1 MQGVILAAG
10 RGTRMHPFSPRHP
23 KPILPV
29 GNRPLL
35 ARQIGVM
42 RDVGITEVI
51 VVIGHLGYEIV
62 RTIGDGQSLGVQV
75 TYAEQQETLGIAH
88 AVGKL
93 EDLLRGP
100 FLLFLGDIYFEAEGF
115 GEAIEEFSR
124 EGYNGVVAVKRE
136 DDPEAV
142 KRNFAVLQDE
152 TGRIRRVIEK
162 PRHVESRLKG
172 CGIYIFDLHIFDAI
186 RRTPRTAQ
194 RDEYEITDSIQ
205 ILIDYGMDVRA
216 REIIRE
222 DVNLSDPSDLL
233 RSNLLALDRSGEEAL
248 IGEGVSIHPE
258 AVVRRCVIGDGAQV
272 ESPVTV
278 TESLVFPGARI
289 GGDRDL
295 HRCIVTPDSVVP
307 VR

>member
-10 RGTRMHPFSPRHP
+10 RGTRMRPFSPRYP
-23 KPILPV
+23 KPVLPV

-35 ARQIGVM
+35 ARQIEAM
-42 RDVGITEVI
+42 RDVGIAEVI

-62 RTIGDGQSLGVQV
+62 REIGDGHSLGVEV

-100 FLLFLGDIYFEAEGF
+100 FLLFLGDIYFEAEGLA
-115 GEAIEEFSR
+115 ETIEEFR
-124 EGYNGVVAVKRE
+124 QEGYNGVVAVKRE

-142 KRNFAVLQDE
+142 KKNFAVLQDDA
-152 TGRIRRVIEK
+152 GRVYRVIEK

-172 CGIYIFDLHIFDAI
+172 CGIYLFDLHIFDAI

-222 DVNLSDPSDLL
+222 DVNLSDPADLL
-233 RSNLLALDRSGEEAL
+233 LSNLLALKRSGEDVL
-248 IGEGVSIHPE
+248 LGGGVAIHPE
-258 AVVRRCVIGDGAQV
+258 AAIERSVIGAGVRV
-272 ESPVTV
+272 ESPVAI

-289 GGDRDL
+289 RGERDI
-295 HRCIVTPDSVVP
+295 HRSIITPDTLVP
-307 VR
+307 IR